1 MFETE
6 RLYIKVLNGHEL
18 KSYASNPVEFAKGH
32 RLHSTETEL
41 GLELIDAINNGFLPF
56 VNDPRKRY
64 IYYTLW
70 LMVEKKSQVIVGSLC
85 FHGEPENGIAE
96 IGYGV
101 SAECRRQGYMTE
113 ALNGL
118 LKWMSDQPDLNSV
131 IAETDNDNI
140 PSINTLLKTG
150 FTKYESNENSSI
162 FFYKLHP

>member
-6 RLYIKVLNGHEL
+6 RLSIRILNGHEL
-18 KSYASNPVEFAKGH
+18 KSYATNPVEFAKEH
-32 RLHSTETEL
+32 CIYSTEAEL
-41 GLELIDAINNGFLPF
+41 GLELIDAINNSFLPF
-56 VNDPRKRY
+56 VNDPRKKY

-70 LMVEKKSQVIVGSLC
+70 LMVEKKSQAIVGSLC

-101 SAECRRQGYMTE
+101 NKAFRKQGFMAE

-118 LKWMSDQPDLNSV
+118 LQWMSEQSDLNSV

-140 PSINTLLKTG
+140 ASINTLLKTG
-150 FTKYESNENSSI
+150 FIKYESNKSSSI
-162 FFYKLHP
+162 FFHKLQS